1 MFSLCS
7 ELAEQHA
14 VFVTIPS
21 SSHPQEDRTGNSGDL
36 NENWEEDNAVVVEYE
51 EGEVVTA
58 GRGRGKAR
66 EANLSAECLV
76 CGGAA
81 AAHQHYGA
89 ICCYSCRAFFRRGI
103 MRNYSCVRGDE
114 SCQVN
119 SITRTNCKKCR
130 FERCL
135 EVGMRP
141 ELVDASLRRKQEEKR
156 RQEILDIQE
165 EMGIQTV
172 EDRDSESQAVTGMM
186 QLHHGVIHGE
196 PGQQQHQHQA
206 ILLQHHNSHNV
217 IQAVQDL
224 QEPLPRHLLAHQ
236 VGHQVS
242 QQVGQQAG
250 ELSPGSVGRKKV
262 LLELRHHEAQK
273 KAASAER
280 SQPIQIMEP
289 QAQSPPLRQQTYYI
303 FHPVTQTFEP
313 ITIAEFEEN
322 GIVEEVV
329 VGDDPIE
336 KAEDGDIAASEH
348 DFKEISVGGNNV
360 VSQQEN
366 ARKRKKTSPALDVV
380 ERKPVISPVVREL
393 NSRPVLL
400 CEPRQEIKISRKETK
415 HFNQTSVI
423 KKLSNKLIEDTVNV
437 VRSNGARPSS
447 DLGRVIEET
456 IGEKSSLEAMVVGQE
471 ARKDES
477 EVNIEALVDVCFE
490 EELYKADIGD
500 GMEVSKPQSQK
511 RKSAAPSFL
520 PLKKRRGT
528 DREMFTDTTEV
539 NIFSHKIIPV
549 DFTLEENLRLK
560 KLSEVLK
567 IFNNSDEKIVRL
579 SVKHLLNQVIDL
591 RQPLRFT
598 SSISSIVKCSPASHK
613 QSLINDYLEILGP
626 CVRATKVVSL
636 FSRDESVR
644 GLLLLLKVLASS
656 QQPPPVV
663 RNLSLLLYRYLAS
676 LSGMSEAALMISQ
689 VQRILSGS

>member
-1 MFSLCS
+1 M
-7 ELAEQHA
+7 AEQHA

-21 SSHPQEDRTGNSGDL
+21 SSHPQEDRTGSSADL
-36 NENWEEDNAVVVEYE
+36 NENWDGDSSVVVEYE
-51 EGEVVTA
+51 EGEVAMA

-103 MRNYSCVRGDE
+103 MRNYSCVRGDD

-130 FERCL
+130 YERCL

-172 EDRDSESQAVTGMM
+172 EDRESESQAVTGMM
-186 QLHHGVIHGE
+186 QLHHGVIHAE
-196 PGQQQHQHQA
+196 PGQHQA

-236 VGHQVS
+236 VV
-242 QQVGQQAG
+242 QQAG
-250 ELSPGSVGRKKV
+250 DLSPASVGRKKV
-262 LLELRHHEAQK
+262 LLELRHQEAQK
-273 KAASAER
+273 KAAVTER

-329 VGDDPIE
+329 VGDNPIE
-336 KAEDGDIAASEH
+336 KTEEGDIAACEH
-348 DFKEISVGGNNV
+348 DYKDNSVDDKSF
-360 VSQQEN
+360 VSQNEN
-366 ARKRKKTSPALDVV
+366 ARKRRRISASPAENLL

-393 NSRPVLL
+393 SSRPALL
-400 CEPRQEIKISRKETK
+400 CEPRQEIKISRKEVK

-423 KKLSNKLIEDTVNV
+423 KKLSNKLIEDTVNI

-456 IGEKSSLEAMVVGQE
+456 IGEKSSLDSLVVGQE
-471 ARKDES
+471 AMKDET
-477 EVNIEALVDVCFE
+477 EINIEALVDVCFE
-490 EELYKADIGD
+490 EELYKADTGN
-500 GMEVSKPQSQK
+500 GMEVTEYPSQK
-511 RKSAAPSFL
+511 RKSAATSFL
-520 PLKKRRGT
+520 PLKKRRGN
-528 DREMFTDTTEV
+528 DREMFAVSTEV
-539 NIFSHKIIPV
+539 DIFSHKIIPV
-549 DFTLEENLRLK
+549 QFTCEENLRLK
-560 KLSEVLK
+560 KLCEVLK
-567 IFNNSDEKIVRL
+567 IFDNSDEKTVSL
-579 SVKHLLNQVIDL
+579 SVKHLLNQVVDL
-591 RQPLRFT
+591 RQPVRFT
-598 SSISSIVKCSPASHK
+598 SSLSSVVKCSPSTHHR
-613 QSLINDYLEILGP
+613 SLIDDYLGILGP
-626 CVRATKVVSL
+626 RIRSTKVLAL

-644 GLLLLLKVLASS
+644 GLILLLKVMVSFL
-656 QQPPPVV
+656 QPVW
-663 RNLSLLLYRYLAS
+663 RNLHLLLYRYLSS
-676 LSGMSEAALMISQ
+676 LSSGSEAAAIISQ
-689 VQRILSGS
+689 VEMILSSSGGKT